1 VSNTIWDPFFWSDWQ
16 NDQQLKLCSLPSQ
29 AIWMRCLCVCAQSFP
44 RRGFLL
50 INGEKPSTEELAK
63 LFGCTPESIDAGLA
77 ELRARVVCGV
87 ARDGILYS
95 RRMVREAKIKAANR
109 KGGKRGGRATYR
121 DKKGIFATQDGS
133 HDVESDDH
141 STPNGARA
149 RVSIPIPIP
158 NSKEEQ
164 DSGLVSDFDG
174 WYEAYPRKVG
184 RAKAE
189 IAYDRALEKVPH
201 DALLRG
207 AQTYARERQGEPDK
221 YTKHPA
227 TWLNGEHWNDYP
239 LKNGHAAAPVD
250 DGRATQFRAMMATF
264 KNTGI
269 WLSMDGPK
277 PGEKGCVVPAAILK
291 EFGYG

>member
-1 VSNTIWDPFFWSDWQ
+1 VSNTIWDPFFWNDWQ
-16 NDQQLKLCSLPSQ
+16 NDQALKLCPLAAQ
-29 AIWMRCLCVCAQSFP
+29 AIWMRCLCVCAQATK
-44 RRGFLL
+44 RGYLL
-50 INGEKPSTEELAK
+50 VDGIKPTDADLAK
-63 LFGCTPESIDAGLA
+63 LFGCTAEEVATNLA
-77 ELRARVVCGV
+77 IIKAKNVCGV
-87 ARDGILYS
+87 TRDGILYS
-95 RRMVREAKIKAANR
+95 RRMIREAKKKAASR
-109 KGGKRGGRATYR
+109 KGGKKGGQTTHRN
-121 DKKGIFATQDGS
+121 KKGIFATQAPHSGEG
-133 HDVESDDH
+133 VDDH

-158 NSKEEQ
+158 NSKEVQ

-201 DALLRG
+201 DVLLRG

-239 LKNGHAAAPVD
+239 LKNGHAAASVD